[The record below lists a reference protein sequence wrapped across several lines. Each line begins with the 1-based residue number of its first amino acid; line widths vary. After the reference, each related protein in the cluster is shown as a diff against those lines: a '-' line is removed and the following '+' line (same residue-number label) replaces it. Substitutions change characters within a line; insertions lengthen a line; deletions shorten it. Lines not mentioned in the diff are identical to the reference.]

1 MELRRA
7 GWKDCVGHGICI
19 CSSRLL
25 THDVDENEPN
35 RPTAGPPRPCEAH
48 AGFNM
53 HKNYPRRIQDS
64 SKIDVPNP
72 KSIIDKAIPKTDELA
87 ELDTIETIKKASQIG
102 EKQKGTRTHELVF
115 SILSIAFTVTP
126 FAESAASALGGA
138 AMISRAALIIGE
150 AGSSALSI
158 VDIVMKVEGP
168 RKTFKD
174 AADARWALKGNK
186 LEAFSPEFR
195 SKDEIVQSLLKKS
208 ESCSI
213 AKTRLLTGIRHH
225 DGFAVEI
232 RGKSGHHSIERAFNA
247 RNIMSGRVP
256 VMEKPEDIPYCFWHP
271 DVPGQDILR
280 RLLKDHPTVLMRYQV
295 GRACAVGGY
304 VELYKELDI
313 LPDVSIAEEARDN
326 LPVSQEIYELVMDA
340 PILYQVM
347 DDYNLCLFDK
357 PQVGACL
364 NGDTCVRSTLDERQ
378 PIHYEIFPPP
388 FDITEDWCL
397 GAGGKRLEE
406 RPIPTNTLSLLYTP
420 LPRHLP
426 TVDKDILILMA
437 AYTGNIDRYARLRRP
452 RTINGEMQCIVR
464 GIYHNTFFAR
474 WCYNQPHLAVL
485 RKFVHA
491 RFIMNDDLTW
501 FNHNQPI
508 SKDDLPRVIWYPQY
522 VDPTTYIELL
532 RLLPELKQMVAQA
545 LVVCNE
551 PNDFLC
557 LESELTPEIYGEI
570 TNGVRSPL
578 LREFIDQRV
587 TYEEEEKLADWTELL
602 HDCHDIAPYDHLV
615 SKEMKPHFTRALEEL
630 TLDDVGFENRRAY
643 PPDVKDARDLM

>member
-87 ELDTIETIKKASQIG
+87 ELVSKLYTDVLNEDLDACRDCAVTALNMPDTIETIKKASQIG

-213 AKTRLLTGIRHH
+213 AKTRLLS
-225 DGFAVEI
+225 
-232 RGKSGHHSIERAFNA
+232 K
-247 RNIMSGRVP
+247 
-256 VMEKPEDIPYCFWHP
+256 
-271 DVPGQDILR
+271 
-280 RLLKDHPTVLMRYQV
+280 
-295 GRACAVGGY
+295 
-304 VELYKELDI
+304 
-313 LPDVSIAEEARDN
+313 RD
-326 LPVSQEIYELVMDA
+326 
-340 PILYQVM
+340 
-347 DDYNLCLFDK
+347 CK
-357 PQVGACL
+357 C
-364 NGDTCVRSTLDERQ
+364 
-378 PIHYEIFPPP
+378 PP
-388 FDITEDWCL
+388 
-397 GAGGKRLEE
+397 
-406 RPIPTNTLSLLYTP
+406 S
-420 LPRHLP
+420 
-426 TVDKDILILMA
+426 M
-437 AYTGNIDRYARLRRP
+437 
-452 RTINGEMQCIVR
+452 
-464 GIYHNTFFAR
+464 
-474 WCYNQPHLAVL
+474 
-485 RKFVHA
+485 
-491 RFIMNDDLTW
+491 
-501 FNHNQPI
+501 
-508 SKDDLPRVIWYPQY
+508 
-522 VDPTTYIELL
+522 
-532 RLLPELKQMVAQA
+532 
-545 LVVCNE
+545 
-551 PNDFLC
+551 
-557 LESELTPEIYGEI
+557 
-570 TNGVRSPL
+570 
-578 LREFIDQRV
+578 
-587 TYEEEEKLADWTELL
+587 
-602 HDCHDIAPYDHLV
+602 
-615 SKEMKPHFTRALEEL
+615 
-630 TLDDVGFENRRAY
+630 
-643 PPDVKDARDLM
+643 